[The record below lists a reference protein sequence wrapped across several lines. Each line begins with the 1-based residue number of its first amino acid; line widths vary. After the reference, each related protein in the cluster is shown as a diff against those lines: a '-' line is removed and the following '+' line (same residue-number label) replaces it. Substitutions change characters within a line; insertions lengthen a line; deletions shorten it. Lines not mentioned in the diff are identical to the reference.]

1 MRLTEFLFSNPR
13 ERRCYR
19 SSPGTSVRHAVTLM
33 MENDYS
39 QLPVLED
46 GKTIKGMFSWRSYGK
61 RLAMG
66 HKCVSV
72 DDTMEPAP
80 VLDLDASLFEAF
92 AAVSRNDAVLIQ
104 NHEKKICGIVTAYD
118 VSETF
123 GTLVEP
129 FLLIEEVEK
138 YVRVI
143 LQGHVVEAE
152 LTEAVSMKKAT
163 DLRPKI
169 SDLNFGGYILLLKK
183 VEMWNRLGLNLE
195 QAVFV
200 QNPSSVLKQSEMT

>member
-1 MRLTEFLFSNPR
+1 
-13 ERRCYR
+13 
-19 SSPGTSVRHAVTLM
+19 
-33 MENDYS
+33 
-39 QLPVLED
+39 
-46 GKTIKGMFSWRSYGK
+46 
-61 RLAMG
+61 MG
-66 HKCVSV
+66 HKCVLV

-104 NHEKKICGIVTAYD
+104 SPKKRICGIVTAYD

-138 YVRVI
+138 HVRAI
-143 LQGHVVEAE
+143 LQDHVVEAE
-152 LTEAVSMKKAT
+152 LMEAVSIKKAA
-163 DLRPKI
+163 DSKAKI

-183 VEMWNRLGLNLE
+183 VEVWNRLGLNLE

-200 QNPSSVLKQSEMT
+200 QSHIGVKATRNDVMHFRPTGIGVQKLAKLRNFAKCLREIRLLKKLK